1 MRISDWS
8 SDVCSSDLRNVRR
21 QSEVILV
28 IVYYNAGAVSHYVS
42 SDISTYGQAMQ
53 VPLAFEAV
61 AARDVHMQVQMEE
74 RLMDVSAPI
83 RIGDQRIG
91 GVRIGYS
98 LESVMDEQ
106 HRATEAMQ
114 ARMDDIGYH
123 HALWIVLMMLVLVA
137 IGVLVSL
144 VVQRSLVRPI
154 RQLANA
160 AREIEAGNFAA
171 EVPVIQRNDEVG
183 DLTRAFSRMGD
194 SIVRHDR
201 DIRRMAY
208 TDALTGAPNRRPA
221 DRREGKEGVRK

>member
-1 MRISDWS
+1 
-8 SDVCSSDLRNVRR
+8 
-21 QSEVILV
+21 
-28 IVYYNAGAVSHYVS
+28 
-42 SDISTYGQAMQ
+42 MQ
-53 VPLAFEAV
+53 DPLAFEAV
-61 AARDVHMQVQMEE
+61 AARDVHMQVQMKE

-137 IGVLVSL
+137 IGVVVSL

-171 EVPVIQRNDEVG
+171 EVPVIPRNDEVG
-183 DLTRAFSRMGD
+183 ELTRQFSPMGH
-194 SIVRHDR
+194 SIVRHAR
-201 DIRRMAY
+201 PLRRLAS
-208 TDALTGAPNRRPA
+208 THAPPGPSNRPP
-221 DRREGKEGVRK
+221 

>member
-1 MRISDWS
+1 MRHTRCAL
-8 SDVCSSDLRNVRR
+8 VTGVQTCARP
-21 QSEVILV
+21 IL
-28 IVYYNAGAVSHYVS
+28 IHAGS

-53 VPLAFEAV
+53 DPLAFEAV

-137 IGVLVSL
+137 IGVVVSL

-171 EVPVIQRNDEVG
+171 EVPVIPRNDEVG
-183 DLTRAFSRMGD
+183 DLTRPSSPLGD
-194 SIVRHDR
+194 TILRHHP
-201 DIRRMAY
+201 AP
-208 TDALTGAPNRRPA
+208 TPNRTH
-221 DRREGKEGVRK
+221 

>member
-1 MRISDWS
+1 
-8 SDVCSSDLRNVRR
+8 
-21 QSEVILV
+21 
-28 IVYYNAGAVSHYVS
+28 
-42 SDISTYGQAMQ
+42 
-53 VPLAFEAV
+53 
-61 AARDVHMQVQMEE
+61 
-74 RLMDVSAPI
+74 
-83 RIGDQRIG
+83 
-91 GVRIGYS
+91 
-98 LESVMDEQ
+98 MDEQ

-194 SIVRHDR
+194 SIVRPDR

-208 TDALTGAPNRRPA
+208 TDALTGLSNRLAFRDHLDQQLMLVRGEVRQIARLYA
-221 DRREGKEGVRK
+221 DHDDCKRVNSTIVPDTRHPETRQFSQHTT